1 MVISPIAFSLSES
14 VRLFCLQ
21 CACGISL
28 ILLTLS
34 TTEVDAGFFRKRLYL
49 IFGLAVC
56 AAVISPAGRWLSV
69 GIAALSFADSAL
81 WLFGHLK
88 SARLLLTVLAAL
100 TIVSILRYGSGW
112 QEEITRICSAL
123 VVGVHLVAMLLG
135 HEYLVWPGMALNPLK
150 RLLILLLMIIALR
163 GALSLVGTVNW
174 WTHPLDF
181 STDLVSPH
189 LTTGLVLARLLAGIV
204 GPLILGM
211 MAWQTANIGSTQS
224 ATGILYAAVALTLFG
239 ELSAQLLS
247 QQLGILL

>member
-1 MVISPIAFSLSES
+1 MVISPMAFSLSES

-49 IFGLAVC
+49 IFGLTVC
-56 AAVISPAGRWLSV
+56 AAVISPAGRWWSV
-69 GIAALSFADSAL
+69 GIAVLSFADSAL
-81 WLFGHLK
+81 WLSGHLK

-100 TIVSILRYGSGW
+100 TIVSIVRYGAGW
-112 QEEITRICSAL
+112 QEEVTRICSAL
-123 VVGVHLVAMLLG
+123 VIGVHLVAMLLG
-135 HEYLVWPGMALNPLK
+135 HEYLVWPGMALTPLK
-150 RLLILLLMIIALR
+150 RLLILLLMILALR

-174 WTHPLDF
+174 WTRPLDF
-181 STDLVSPH
+181 SIDLSPH
-189 LTTGLVLARLLAGIV
+189 LTTGLILARLFVGIL

-211 MAWQTANIGSTQS
+211 LAWQTAKIRSTQS

>member
-69 GIAALSFADSAL
+69 GIAVLSFADSAL

-135 HEYLVWPGMALNPLK
+135 HEYLVWPGMSLTPLK
-150 RLLILLLMIIALR
+150 RLLILLLMIIVLR
-163 GALSLVGTVNW
+163 GALSIVGTVNW

>member
-1 MVISPIAFSLSES
+1 MVTFSLSES

-100 TIVSILRYGSGW
+100 TIVSIVRHGSGW
-112 QEEITRICSAL
+112 QEDATRVCSAL

-181 STDLVSPH
+181 STDLTPH
-189 LTTGLVLARLLAGIV
+189 LTTGLVLARLFAGIV